1 MKLSIFSKLTSV
13 ILVLMLL
20 AVIPITQ
27 KTTAI
32 FEAAARRSAEEIN
45 LNSSLNV
52 AREVETFFISTME
65 KSKTVASFML
75 KDLNQS
81 SNPLNPFSDGD
92 IGAMHTIESVLKMD
106 KDLWAIELYKVE
118 NKTAVLLKRYAK
130 ELNFKAAGKES
141 TVIEKIKKIEKIN
154 FADVIFG
161 EVLLQNIIQNK
172 ELPLVL
178 MSAPLSKN
186 RLGEV
191 DYFVAAYVA
200 VNKIQSIVSGSG
212 NRHLFVTNYQGQM
225 IVHSNDKYT
234 LERTEFASH
243 PVVLKAVSDS
253 ITKKQIR
260 YLYDGTKDFYLAAY
274 TKSPLNLIAVS
285 EISEAAVLS
294 QVKQIKRQSVYI
306 SGLIISFML
315 VLVFLFSMSITN
327 PIEILSEFTQQIKKG
342 NFTVKAKNQIRSS
355 DELGSLAEAFDEMV
369 MGLKERDKV
378 KTLFSKF
385 HGSSVAEEMLE
396 MEVGVK
402 GSNKEVTVFF
412 SDVRGFTAFSEG
424 HTPEEVVMMLNEYFA
439 IMVSIINKNHG
450 IVDKFIG
457 DAIMAVWGAPKSTG
471 DDNYWCVKACLE
483 MRLALASLN
492 ETRKKRGQV
501 PIMVGMGV
509 HTGKAISGTIG
520 SEERMEYTVIGDTV
534 NQTSRIESSTK
545 SFGADLLISFEVAE
559 KVKERFKIELAGE
572 AEVKG
577 KALPLKLFKVDGYYD
592 QQGQYIQVKTD
603 FSEYQKEESEKI
615 KVVA

>member
-20 AVIPITQ
+20 AVVPITQ
-27 KTTAI
+27 KTAAI

-92 IGAMHTIESVLKMD
+92 IGAMQTIESVLKMD

-225 IVHSNDKYT
+225 IVHSNDKNT

-260 YLYDGTKDFYLAAY
+260 YLYDGNTDFYLAAY

-315 VLVFLFSMSITN
+315 LLVFLFSMSITN

-385 HGSSVAEEMLE
+385 HGSSVAEQMLE

-492 ETRKKRGQV
+492 ETRRKRGQV

-603 FSEYQKEESEKI
+603 YSEYQKEDSEKI